1 MQPKNKLYS
10 ETTFF
15 RRWPKNIEEQDKYL
29 FSKEIQK
36 VIPETN
42 LDIIPDAWV
51 SSYGYFKKTLFTPI
65 HSFSFNTKPSWK
77 EKLKAEIKFN
87 FKHHT
92 KKKLSG
98 RALIICDN
106 FSNGYFH
113 WFADALPRL
122 YAIQEHNIPFD
133 TLLLPS
139 YCKNEAYIRPSLIP
153 FSIPSIHQL
162 EEKERVQAQQLIT
175 LSAIAPTG
183 NYRSEIMQGIRETY
197 RSYFQLQNKS
207 PTAKI
212 YISRAKAAR
221 RKINNEQE
229 LIPILQNHGY
239 EIVFME
245 DLPFE
250 NQVRI
255 VGNAKIVISLHGAG
269 LTNILFMAPGTK
281 VVEIRFPGD
290 QHNNCYFSLAD
301 ALDLEYYYLIGEE
314 STTKI
319 DPHTDNITVSPFKLE
334 SLLNEV
340 ES

>member
-1 MQPKNKLYS
+1 MQPRNKLYS
-10 ETTFF
+10 EATLF
-15 RRWPKNIEEQDKYL
+15 RRWPKNIKEQDKYL
-29 FSKEIQK
+29 FLKEIQK
-36 VIPETN
+36 FIPETN

-51 SSYGYFKKTLFTPI
+51 SSYGYLKKNIFTPI

-87 FKHHT
+87 FKHHI
-92 KKKLSG
+92 KKKSFG

-113 WFADALPRL
+113 WFGDALPRL

-133 TLLLPS
+133 TLLLPG
-139 YCKNEAYIRPSLIP
+139 YCKSEAYIRPSLIP
-153 FSIPSIHQL
+153 FSIPSIYQL
-162 EEKERVQAQQLIT
+162 EEGERLQAQQLIT

-183 NYRSEIMQGIRETY
+183 NYRPHIMQGIRKIY
-197 RSYFQLQNKS
+197 RSYFKLQDKDTTS
-207 PTAKI
+207 KI

-229 LIPILQNHGY
+229 LIPIFKKHGY

-245 DLPFE
+245 ALSFE

-314 STTKI
+314 SATKI
-319 DPHTDNITVSPFKLE
+319 DPHTDNITVDPFKLE
-334 SLLNEV
+334 SLLNEL